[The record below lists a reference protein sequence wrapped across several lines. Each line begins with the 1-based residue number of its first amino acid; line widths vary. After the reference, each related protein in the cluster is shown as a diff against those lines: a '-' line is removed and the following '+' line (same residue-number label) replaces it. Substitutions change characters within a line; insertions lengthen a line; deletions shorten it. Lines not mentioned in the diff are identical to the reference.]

1 MLIHAAYYSA
11 LTNSYLNCNSAESLF
26 IYEINN
32 DFRKEKILTQKAK
45 CNLTILSQKSM
56 VKRKWQQGN
65 RHVYIYIYII

>member
-45 CNLTILSQKSM
+45 CNLTIPS
-56 VKRKWQQGN
+56 
-65 RHVYIYIYII
+65 